1 MWPSLGNIGSRIS
14 ARNQSSIAHSH
25 PFGCRCS
32 PISTPIICSQGSL
45 GGFRSSP
52 PSVPEAT
59 LDTCQ
64 QGGLALPTTWL
75 KTRPQRT
82 GDDRGVGDFHH
93 VGDGGPRGSI
103 GTEGYL

>member
-1 MWPSLGNIGSRIS
+1 MWPSLGNIGSHIS

-32 PISTPIICSQGSL
+32 PISTPIICSQGFL
-45 GGFRSSP
+45 GGFRSSS

-59 LDTCQ
+59 HDTCP

-75 KTRPQRT
+75 KHSPPKNRRRTRSRSEERRVGEEGRT
-82 GDDRGVGDFHH
+82 RWSPDH
-93 VGDGGPRGSI
+93 
-103 GTEGYL
+103 